1 MKKLLWWLIAGTRGG
16 INRARIIRALHERP
30 YNANQLAELL
40 NLDYK
45 TIKHH
50 LKVLEENN
58 IITSSGEKKYGT
70 VYFLSTS
77 MEQNYDTFIEIWEQI
92 GKKQIK

>member
-16 INRARIIRALHERP
+16 INRARLIKALHERP

-40 NLDYK
+40 DLDYK

-50 LKVLEENN
+50 LKVLEENSV
-58 IITSSGEKKYGT
+58 ITSGGKQYGA
-70 VYFLSTS
+70 VYFLSND
-77 MEQNYDTFIEIWEQI
+77 MEHNYDVFIDIWEQI
-92 GKKQIK
+92 GKN

>member
-16 INRARIIRALHERP
+16 INRARLIRALHERP

-40 NLDYK
+40 DLDYK

-50 LKVLEENN
+50 LKVLEENRV
-58 IITSSGEKKYGT
+58 ITLGGKQYGA
-70 VYFLSTS
+70 VYFLSND
-77 MEQNYDTFIEIWEQI
+77 MEHNYEVFIEIWEQI
-92 GKKQIK
+92 GKN

>member
-16 INRARIIRALHERP
+16 INRARLIRALYERP

-40 NLDYK
+40 DLDYK

-58 IITSSGEKKYGT
+58 VITSGGKQYGA
-70 VYFLSTS
+70 VYFLSNN
-77 MEQNYDTFIEIWEQI
+77 MEHNYDVFIDIWEQI
-92 GKKQIK
+92 GKN